1 MNFIKNIFFDSRR
14 SRYDGK
20 RRWREGWVGAAIGGT
35 TAAGLAALILAFG
48 VVGVSIDRHF
58 SQKSCE
64 ARIEQIGNERFDWY
78 DFTFFDYGC
87 LEITDNGTTGDTFTR
102 IVIEDG

>member
-1 MNFIKNIFFDSRR
+1 MNFIKNIFFDSRY
-14 SRYDGK
+14 SSYDGS
-20 RRWREGWVGAAIGGT
+20 RRWREGWVGAFIGTAILTG
-35 TAAGLAALILAFG
+35 AAALVLVFC
-48 VVGVSIDRHF
+48 VVGISVDRHF

-87 LEITDNGTTGDTFTR
+87 LEITDNGVAGDTFTR